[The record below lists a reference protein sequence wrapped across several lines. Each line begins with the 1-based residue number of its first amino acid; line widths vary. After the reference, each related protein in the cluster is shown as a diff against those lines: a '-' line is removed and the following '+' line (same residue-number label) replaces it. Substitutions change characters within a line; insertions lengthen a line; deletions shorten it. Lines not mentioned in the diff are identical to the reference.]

1 MVWGNIEFAEL
12 LFFVKLWML
21 GFGFD
26 MSERM
31 SEDMSESMSKDMSER
46 MSERMSEDMSE
57 RMSKDMAERC
67 QKEYRKIC
75 QKICQKECQK
85 IYQKICQKE
94 CQKIC
99 QKERQKIASS
109 QSAKLRVTERISGD
123 ELYVYP
129 HLTPSGWHKWMW
141 RENFVIDKMETRWA
155 QSMRFGFGFGV
166 FKRRMLN
173 RGRCIT
179 GVMWKWNFVRSCW
192 CCCLRRGGGLDAE
205 TKRSSSTNWHPIL
218 SWIHSQTAS
227 LLELDDNPHLTTST
241 QHVMVGITRSKVF
254 FFGGVYNTNSCGN
267 PLIKT
272 KQELFD
278 LLVSTCFWWVK

>member
-1 MVWGNIEFAEL
+1 
-12 LFFVKLWML
+12 
-21 GFGFD
+21 
-26 MSERM
+26 
-31 SEDMSESMSKDMSER
+31 MSESMSKDMSER
-46 MSERMSEDMSE
+46 MSEDMSEDMSE
-57 RMSKDMAERC
+57 RMLKDMSERC
-67 QKEYRKIC
+67 QKEY

-85 IYQKICQKE
+85 ICQKEWRKICQKE

-129 HLTPSGWHKWMW
+129 HLTRSGWHKWMW

-155 QSMRFGFGFGV
+155 QSMTFGFGFGV

-179 GVMWKWNFVRSCW
+179 GVMRKWNFVRSCW

-241 QHVMVGITRSKVF
+241 QHVMVGITRSKVISTKSHTLGIGLKRRLC
-254 FFGGVYNTNSCGN
+254 GGRIHG
-267 PLIKT
+267 LLKLLDIKHYFSGAHT
-272 KQELFD
+272 
-278 LLVSTCFWWVK
+278 LVKRSAKHEADTWTAM